1 MAILG
6 KLKVTG
12 AIITVC
18 CNVAMVGNSIQA
30 NAVMIDV
37 PVSSESVTEAGIVQ
51 PLARHEWKYKIMNG
65 NLYKRLMDSKTGQWL
80 GDWILVGPV

>member
-51 PLARHEWKYKIMNG
+51 PLG
-65 NLYKRLMDSKTGQWL
+65 TGF
-80 GDWILVGPV
+80 